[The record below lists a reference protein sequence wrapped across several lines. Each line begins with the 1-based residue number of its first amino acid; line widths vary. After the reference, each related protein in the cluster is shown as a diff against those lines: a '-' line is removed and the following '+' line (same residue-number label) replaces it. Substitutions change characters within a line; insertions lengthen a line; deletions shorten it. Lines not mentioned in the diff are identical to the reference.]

1 MALHRI
7 RDRNRLASDQMSRTE
22 DQMINKP
29 TLLLAIVGLGL
40 LAVTGHGYARAQA
53 WPTRPVKFI
62 APFAT
67 GGASDTLGR
76 IAAEHL
82 GERLHQQFYV
92 ENRVGAGGLIG
103 SHEVAAAEPD
113 GTTFVISGIVSHVV
127 APAFSRN
134 PPYDGL
140 RDFTHVAYLG
150 GPPVV
155 LVVHP
160 SLGVHAFKDFLDL
173 ARRTPEGLN
182 YVSSGVGTHGFRFAE
197 EMARRE
203 HFKLIHVPYKG
214 SNPAVL
220 DLIAGHVKIGAM
232 AWSSALEQIRAGN
245 VQALGVSS
253 EQRLAGFPDVPTFKE
268 LGYPDLVAAT
278 WFSLSGPA
286 KLPSEISHKLNA
298 AVVDVMQEPDVQKQL
313 AQDGI
318 EFKPLTPEA
327 FTKFVA
333 AETARWAPIAKAI
346 GPLD

>member
-1 MALHRI
+1 MTTKRV
-7 RDRNRLASDQMSRTE
+7 
-22 DQMINKP
+22 
-29 TLLLAIVGLGL
+29 LLLA
-40 LAVTGHGYARAQA
+40 LAPLCLMAATEHGYAQA
-53 WPTRPVKFI
+53 WPTRTVKFI
-62 APFAT
+62 APFAA
-67 GGASDTLGR
+67 GGTSDTLGR

-82 GERLHQQFYV
+82 RDKLYQQLYV
-92 ENRVGAGGLIG
+92 ENRVGAGGMIG
-103 SHEVAAAEPD
+103 SHEVAVAEPD
-113 GTTFVISGIVSHVV
+113 GYTFVVSGIASHVI

-134 PPYDGL
+134 PTYDGL

-160 SLGVHAFKDFLDL
+160 SLGARTFKDFLDL

-182 YVSSGVGTHGFRFAE
+182 YVSSGVGTHGFLFAE
-197 EMARRE
+197 DMARRE
-203 HFKLIHVPYKG
+203 HFKLTHVPYKG

-232 AWSSALEQIRAGN
+232 AWSSAVEQIRAGN

-253 EQRLAGFPDVPTFKE
+253 QNRLAGFPDVPTFRE

-286 KLPSEISHKLNA
+286 KLPSAISQRLNA
-298 AVVDVMQEPDVQKQL
+298 AVVEAMQAPDVQKQF
-313 AQDGI
+313 AQEGI
-318 EFKPLTPEA
+318 ESKSLTPEE

-333 AETARWAPIAKAI
+333 SETARWAPVAKAI
-346 GPLD
+346 GPLEGD